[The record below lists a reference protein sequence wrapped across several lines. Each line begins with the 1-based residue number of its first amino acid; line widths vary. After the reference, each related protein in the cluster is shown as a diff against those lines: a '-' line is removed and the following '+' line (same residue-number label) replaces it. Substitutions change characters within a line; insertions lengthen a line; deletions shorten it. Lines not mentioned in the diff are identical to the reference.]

1 MKRIAWSCVLA
12 GTAVESGLRA
22 QASKRLPVIAGNGM
36 GYHGALGDGGY
47 AGFTVKLSE

>member
-1 MKRIAWSCVLA
+1 MKRFAWSFVLVGA
-12 GTAVESGLRA
+12 AVGSGLRA